1 MMLRL
6 LLPAALLAFSAA
18 SAAPYAQQTSFGHPV
33 TLLKTVQTS
42 VPHTWQTLPVPQS
55 GSTTSPEIRVAPF
68 NELVPSWNVLGGE
81 NRPFTLEVRV
91 QQPNGQW
98 SNYFSFGSWQASKG
112 RRSAPRRPAVDG
124 WVDTDTLKLPYRAS
138 AFQFRYQASAGQ
150 QVKLLSFNTSDTALR
165 MQQRGASPL
174 PATTPLLVPNY
185 SQMIYPG
192 GGEVWCSPTSV
203 SMLLAYWGLRPR
215 VPEVAQATYD
225 QTYDGFGNWPFN
237 TAYAATQGFQAFV
250 TRLGSL
256 RDAEAYLQRSIPLA
270 VTVRFKAGELPG
282 APLSWSNGH
291 VLVLTGTDG
300 DGNVYVNDPAAPNIA
315 TVKRKYPRAIFERLW
330 LAHAGGLAYVIV
342 PDKPGGKL

>member
-1 MMLRL
+1 MLRL
-6 LLPAALLAFSAA
+6 LLPVALLAFSTAA
-18 SAAPYAQQTSFGHPV
+18 AAPYAQQTSFGQPT
-33 TLLKTVQTS
+33 TLLKSVQTS
-42 VPHTWQTLPVPQS
+42 VPHTWQALPVPQP
-55 GSTTSPEIRVAPF
+55 GPTTSPEVNVAPF

-91 QQPNGQW
+91 RQPSGQW

-124 WVDTDTLKLPYRAS
+124 WVDTDTLKLPYRAN

-174 PATTPLLVPNY
+174 LATTPLLVPNY

-270 VTVRFKAGELPG
+270 VTIRFKAGELPG

-291 VLVLTGTDG
+291 VLVLTGTDSA
-300 DGNVYVNDPAAPNIA
+300 GNVYVNDPAAPNIA
-315 TVKRKYPRAIFERLW
+315 SVKRTYPRAVFERLW
-330 LAHAGGLAYVIV
+330 QAHAGGLAYVIV
-342 PDKPGGKL
+342 PENPGGKP